1 MVEEKP
7 ERISPLVFSAT
18 AVTAAG
24 QMSQGRPEIF
34 LIFRVQCGLSMLG
47 RKTFLCL
54 FTVNDDPNFEAMPGD
69 SLAPVV
75 LREARDSNL
84 RRPDPPPSLL
94 GWMVGGG
101 DHDG

>member
-1 MVEEKP
+1 M
-7 ERISPLVFSAT
+7 
-18 AVTAAG
+18 
-24 QMSQGRPEIF
+24 
-34 LIFRVQCGLSMLG
+34 
-47 RKTFLCL
+47 
-54 FTVNDDPNFEAMPGD
+54 NDDPNFEAMPGD

-101 DHDG
+101 DHDVLDVEGNHLPESFESWLAREEVDLYCAPSPSSLARRR

>member
-1 MVEEKP
+1 M
-7 ERISPLVFSAT
+7 
-18 AVTAAG
+18 
-24 QMSQGRPEIF
+24 
-34 LIFRVQCGLSMLG
+34 
-47 RKTFLCL
+47 
-54 FTVNDDPNFEAMPGD
+54 NDDPNFEAMPGD

-84 RRPDPPPSLL
+84 RRPDPDPPPSLL